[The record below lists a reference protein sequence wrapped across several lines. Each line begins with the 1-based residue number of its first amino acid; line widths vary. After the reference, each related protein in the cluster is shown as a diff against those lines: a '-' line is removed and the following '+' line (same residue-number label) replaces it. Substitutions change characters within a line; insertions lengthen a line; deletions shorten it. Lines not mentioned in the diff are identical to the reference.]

1 MINCGFC
8 DPNGSSCQKKEE
20 KKTDKYMDLSAE
32 VRRLIRLKIVIVPIV
47 LRTLETVP
55 AKLSE
60 LLEQLDIEHIIG
72 SLQTDV
78 LISTK
83 AILRTVLNI

>member
-1 MINCGFC
+1 
-8 DPNGSSCQKKEE
+8 
-20 KKTDKYMDLSAE
+20 MDLSAE
-32 VRRLIRLKIVIVPIV
+32 VRRLIRLKIVIVTIV

>member
-1 MINCGFC
+1 
-8 DPNGSSCQKKEE
+8 
-20 KKTDKYMDLSAE
+20 MDLSAE

-72 SLQTDV
+72 SLQIDV

>member
-1 MINCGFC
+1 
-8 DPNGSSCQKKEE
+8 
-20 KKTDKYMDLSAE
+20 MDLSAE

-47 LRTLETVP
+47 LRTLEAVP

>member
-1 MINCGFC
+1 
-8 DPNGSSCQKKEE
+8 
-20 KKTDKYMDLSAE
+20 MDLSAE

-83 AILRTVLNI
+83 AIIRTVLNI

>member
-1 MINCGFC
+1 
-8 DPNGSSCQKKEE
+8 
-20 KKTDKYMDLSAE
+20 MDLSAE

>member
-1 MINCGFC
+1 
-8 DPNGSSCQKKEE
+8 
-20 KKTDKYMDLSAE
+20 MDLSAE

-78 LISTK
+78 LIWTK

>member
-1 MINCGFC
+1 M
-8 DPNGSSCQKKEE
+8 
-20 KKTDKYMDLSAE
+20 KT
-32 VRRLIRLKIVIVPIV
+32 VIVPIV
-47 LRTLETVP
+47 LRTLRTVP

-60 LLEQLDIEHIIG
+60 LLEQLDIENIIG

-83 AILRTVLNI
+83 AILRRVIRPTLYVKKRILLEY

>member
-1 MINCGFC
+1 
-8 DPNGSSCQKKEE
+8 
-20 KKTDKYMDLSAE
+20 MDLSAE

-78 LISTK
+78 LMSTK

>member
-1 MINCGFC
+1 
-8 DPNGSSCQKKEE
+8 
-20 KKTDKYMDLSAE
+20 MDLSAE

-83 AILRTVLNI
+83 AMLRTVLNI

>member
-1 MINCGFC
+1 M
-8 DPNGSSCQKKEE
+8 
-20 KKTDKYMDLSAE
+20 KT
-32 VRRLIRLKIVIVPIV
+32 VIVPIV
-47 LRTLETVP
+47 LRTLRTVP

-60 LLEQLDIEHIIG
+60 LLEQLDIEDIIG